1 MMGDVLSGT
10 KKPEDALNAAFNAT
24 LEAYKRL

>member
-1 MMGDVLSGT
+1 VLSGT
-10 KKPEDALNAAFNAT
+10 KSSEDALTGAFNAT